1 MLYSFPQPIAFAPNE
16 MQLSVCAECFNEA
29 ILGSVERNE
38 DWGKK
43 KGITE
48 ELCFITFK
56 IKFLSVLVYNTA
68 GNYVL

>member
-43 KGITE
+43 K
-48 ELCFITFK
+48 
-56 IKFLSVLVYNTA
+56 VLQRNC
-68 GNYVL
+68 VL

>member
-38 DWGKK
+38 DWGEKK
-43 KGITE
+43 RYYRGIV
-48 ELCFITFK
+48 F
-56 IKFLSVLVYNTA
+56 YNF
-68 GNYVL
+68 